1 MFIQVFQV
9 EGMGLPD
16 RRKAEMGEMYEETV
30 DWELTQPASYQKR
43 KQKANRI
50 EHVRLGT
57 DKKQIL
63 EPTT

>member
-1 MFIQVFQV
+1 
-9 EGMGLPD
+9 MGLPD